1 MIKNFYKIAVEH
13 PEGGKKELHISKGF
27 LSLFFLAVLT
37 ISSTA
42 FVFLFLSGIYFQEKN
57 SKVVIKALNKRTK
70 FLNLENRK
78 YKEELKKL
86 ESKIDSVNIL
96 ENKVKNIF
104 NIDEI
109 DKKTIEKSKGGIG
122 GPVINVLKSHTLES
136 FFFKPEEKFFHED
149 VEKVW
154 NETQQYEDK
163 FSTIIDILKNRK
175 GYPYFLSPQW
185 PVEGT
190 VNSGFGA
197 RLDPLTG
204 EKSYHEG
211 VDISGNLWTPIRA
224 ASAGKVIFSGWAESG
239 YGRSIIIDHGNGYQT
254 VYAHNVSNVVN
265 AGEKVKKGEII
276 AYLGSTG
283 RSTGPHLHFE
293 VRYRGTP
300 SNPKKFFFN

>member
-1 MIKNFYKIAVEH
+1 MEKDFYRIAVEH
-13 PEGGKKELHISKGF
+13 PEGKTRELHISKRF
-27 LSLFFLAVLT
+27 LSLFLLIVLA

-57 SKVVIKALNKRTK
+57 SRVEIRALNRRTK
-70 FLNLENRK
+70 FLSLENRK

-86 ESKIDSVNIL
+86 ESKLDNVNLL
-96 ENKVKNIF
+96 EKKIRGFF

-109 DKKTIEKSKGGIG
+109 DNRTIEKSSGGLG
-122 GPVINVLKSHTLES
+122 GPVINILKSHTLES

-154 NETQQYEDK
+154 NETLQYEER
-163 FSTIIDILKNRK
+163 FSTIIDILKNRN

-185 PVEGT
+185 PVQGT
-190 VNSGFGA
+190 VNSGFGM

-211 VDISGNLWTPIRA
+211 VDISGNIWTPIRA
-224 ASAGKVIFSGWAESG
+224 ASAGKVIFSGWAEGG
-239 YGRSIIIDHGNGYQT
+239 YGRAVIIDHSNGYQT
-254 VYAHNVSNVVN
+254 VYAHNVTNVVS

-300 SNPKKFFFN
+300 SNPKKFFN